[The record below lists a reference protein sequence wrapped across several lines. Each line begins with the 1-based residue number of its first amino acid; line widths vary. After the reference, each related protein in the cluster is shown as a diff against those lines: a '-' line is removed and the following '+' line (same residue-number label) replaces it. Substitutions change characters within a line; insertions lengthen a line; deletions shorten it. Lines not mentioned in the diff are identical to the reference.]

1 MSYKHE
7 KKKDNNYSDT
17 VTLTHQCRSGRICH
31 LYLLV
36 FFCRSWWYTYVVH
49 MRLSFGRRKK
59 QQFIFKINNFLY
71 KFRHTI
77 KLLKIIKCIFY
88 KRWEKLNKF
97 QRIWVQFES
106 LYVVHTSIYCIS
118 DTNKDIAKVL
128 KGFELQ
134 GHKGINEE
142 LSRKLETYFPQAL
155 VG

>member
-1 MSYKHE
+1 MSKWTYMSSLFTCVFLQKLMIH
-7 KKKDNNYSDT
+7 
-17 VTLTHQCRSGRICH
+17 ICI
-31 LYLLV
+31 
-36 FFCRSWWYTYVVH
+36 VH

-59 QQFIFKINNFLY
+59 QQFIFKINNFSY
-71 KFRHTI
+71 KVRHTI
-77 KLLKIIKCIFY
+77 KLLKIIKFIFY

-142 LSRKLETYFPQAL
+142 LSRKLVTYFPQAL